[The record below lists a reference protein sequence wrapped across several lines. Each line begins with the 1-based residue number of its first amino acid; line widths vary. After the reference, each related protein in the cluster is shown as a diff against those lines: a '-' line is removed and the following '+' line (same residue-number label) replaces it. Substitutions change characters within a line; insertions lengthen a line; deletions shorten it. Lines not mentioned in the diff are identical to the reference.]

1 MTVTEQ
7 LSKKKLFGGR
17 FLIYILTL
25 KQEKEAF
32 MYCTKCQKDV
42 AALNGVCPQCGQD
55 LTILKNRKPINQTA
69 TIPKNKAI
77 YCPHCQK
84 YVIESNG
91 ACSQC
96 HENLTTSTPESQTT
110 QNNNKHTGITVLL
123 FIILSVT
130 VFFILQYLYKH

>member
-1 MTVTEQ
+1 
-7 LSKKKLFGGR
+7 
-17 FLIYILTL
+17 
-25 KQEKEAF
+25 